1 MIKLFTK
8 NSRETCRRVSTH
20 RVTSNNE
27 IPLDLNRQ
35 EKHFS
40 FDVAIN
46 SNKQENV
53 KNARSRSR
61 CLQKFVIFPVFVI
74 RRTWFSHGDS
84 IMSTDKA
91 VSKCSLLKKQFYL
104 SRTNYGS

>member
-1 MIKLFTK
+1 MIKLFTTK
-8 NSRETCRRVSTH
+8 SRETCRGVGAH
-20 RVTSNNE
+20 RVTSKNE

-53 KNARSRSR
+53 KNACSRPR
-61 CLQKFVIFPVFVI
+61 CLQKFVIFPVFVM
-74 RRTWFSHGDS
+74 RRTRFSHGR
-84 IMSTDKA
+84 
-91 VSKCSLLKKQFYL
+91 F
-104 SRTNYGS
+104 NYVD